1 MKPGGAR
8 VDRRKRLSHF
18 AAEGCSGR
26 WGRRFRLPTVSLKTS
41 DTAGPLVIP
50 ASSIVHLD
58 AVIWN
63 EWISHAAASHNGS
76 AAAVFHCAH
85 GLFRLAAALAG
96 AGSPAR
102 AVAAR
107 VRCFGLGGYH
117 HPGPLPGRHRSPG
130 SRIAPHPG
138 AAARNGQ
145 ERKPEAGQRRRAERP
160 GRHHRARHA
169 PRARHGGNAATG
181 ECAARGH
188 PGQYGGRPG
197 RGGPAAAHHLRQPGV
212 RRNDGR
218 RRAARARHSIGAGGA
233 RPRVAR
239 NVRRRICRGPA
250 AAAAADPFRQHTV
263 L

>member
-1 MKPGGAR
+1 MLR
-8 VDRRKRLSHF
+8 QV
-18 AAEGCSGR
+18 
-26 WGRRFRLPTVSLKTS
+26 GRRFRLPTVSLKTS

-85 GLFRLAAALAG
+85 GLFAWLLHWLVPEALPGQWLRASAALGLAGTIILALFLAVTDRRALALRRTLERLLETGKSESRRQASGDELSALAATIEHA
-96 AGSPAR
+96 
-102 AVAAR
+102 
-107 VRCFGLGGYH
+107 
-117 HPGPLPGRHRSPG
+117 
-130 SRIAPHPG
+130 
-138 AAARNGQ
+138 N
-145 ERKPEAGQRRRAERP
+145 
-160 GRHHRARHA
+160 A

-218 RRAARARHSIGAGGA
+218 RRAARARHSIVQ
-233 RPRVAR
+233 VAR
-239 NVRRRICRGPA
+239 DHALHEMFAAVFA
-250 AAAAADPFRQHTV
+250 EASAAAAADPFRQHTV